1 MTIANKLT
9 LARVLV
15 VPVYL
20 ILVSID
26 FPHHML
32 VAAVLFALAC
42 ITDILDGYFARKEGK
57 VTNFGKIF
65 DPIADKVLVLS
76 ALLPLTVAGRIP
88 FWLTL
93 ILETRE
99 LLISAIRIQAASC
112 GKQVIAASVLG
123 KWKTTLQDIAIVM
136 MLLEE
141 ELPFLFDWYLSN
153 IVLGA
158 AVLMTLWSLGDYFW
172 KNRQIFRET

>member
-42 ITDILDGYFARKEGK
+42 ITDILDGYFARK
-57 VTNFGKIF
+57 
-65 DPIADKVLVLS
+65 
-76 ALLPLTVAGRIP
+76 
-88 FWLTL
+88 
-93 ILETRE
+93 
-99 LLISAIRIQAASC
+99 
-112 GKQVIAASVLG
+112 
-123 KWKTTLQDIAIVM
+123 
-136 MLLEE
+136 
-141 ELPFLFDWYLSN
+141 
-153 IVLGA
+153 
-158 AVLMTLWSLGDYFW
+158 
-172 KNRQIFRET
+172 